1 MSDDLPMGWSSV
13 SIADIGEVVT
23 GNTPPT
29 KQRELFYGGNIPF
42 VKPPDLDAGGFLASA
57 NETLSHEGSL
67 QSRLLPPD
75 SILVNCIGNIGK
87 VAFSRVACC
96 TNQQINSIVPNIQ
109 LVEPKFVYW
118 SILSPIFQDRLQSN
132 SSATT
137 VSIINKGRFSA
148 LEIPLPPLNEQRRIV
163 DKLER
168 IGDRNRTARNEL
180 SHIPKLI
187 ARYKQAVLAA
197 AFRGDLTADWREKH
211 GKMRTQWQNVS
222 LDNLISCY
230 QNGLSKRSGNDGQ
243 EIIVVRLADIKDF
256 KVCLS
261 DPRKIKLTEKEE
273 EKYNLQAGDIL
284 VVRVNG
290 SKDIVGRLVL
300 ITQDLKAAYCDHF
313 IRLRLTSECNPYWLS
328 YYGNSDEF
336 RKYISENMVSSAGQ
350 NTVSQGTLKDYLVE
364 IPSLEEQK
372 EIVRRVEKMFEK
384 IDKMEEEYQKAAK
397 LCDRLEQATLA
408 KAFRGELVPQDPD
421 DEPASVLLEQV
432 KWEKV
437 KGKKGKSI

>member
-1 MSDDLPMGWSSV
+1 M
-13 SIADIGEVVT
+13 
-23 GNTPPT
+23 
-29 KQRELFYGGNIPF
+29 
-42 VKPPDLDAGGFLASA
+42 
-57 NETLSHEGSL
+57 
-67 QSRLLPPD
+67 
-75 SILVNCIGNIGK
+75 
-87 VAFSRVACC
+87 
-96 TNQQINSIVPNIQ
+96 
-109 LVEPKFVYW
+109 
-118 SILSPIFQDRLQSN
+118 
-132 SSATT
+132 
-137 VSIINKGRFSA
+137 
-148 LEIPLPPLNEQRRIV
+148 

-168 IGDRNRTARNEL
+168 ICDRNRTARNEL

-372 EIVRRVEKMFEK
+372 EIVRRVEKIFEK
-384 IDKMEEEYQKAAK
+384 IDLMEEEYQKAAK

-432 KWEKV
+432 KREKHV
-437 KGKKGKSI
+437 QPKGKSVKSK

>member
-1 MSDDLPMGWSSV
+1 MSDDLPMGWV
-13 SIADIGEVVT
+13 ET
-23 GNTPPT
+23 
-29 KQRELFYGGNIPF
+29 
-42 VKPPDLDAGGFLASA
+42 
-57 NETLSHEGSL
+57 TLSE
-67 QSRLLPPD
+67 
-75 SILVNCIGNIGK
+75 IGNWGSGGTPKATNHQYYNGSIPWAKIGDL
-87 VAFSRVACC
+87 
-96 TNQQINSIVPNIQ
+96 NDGIVVRTEDAITEEG
-109 LVEPKFVYW
+109 L
-118 SILSPIFQDRLQSN
+118 LN
-132 SSATT
+132 SSAKIVEEGTLLIAMYG
-137 VSIINKGRFSA
+137 SIGKLGIAGTRLATNQAIAFCNIFENLILKKFAFYYLRSRREHLLSMGQGGTQQNISQTILKAYPA
-148 LEIPLPPLNEQRRIV
+148 LFPPLNEQRRIV

-168 IGDRNRTARNEL
+168 IGDRHRTARNEL
-180 SHIPKLI
+180 NHIPKLI

-197 AFRGDLTADWREKH
+197 AFRGDLTADWRGKH
-211 GKMRTQWQNVS
+211 EKMRTQWQNVT

-261 DPRKIKLTEKEE
+261 DPRKIQLTEKEE
-273 EKYNLQAGDIL
+273 EKYSLQAGDIL
-284 VVRVNG
+284 VIRVNG

-364 IPSLEEQK
+364 LPSLEEQK
-372 EIVRRVEKMFEK
+372 EIIRRVEKMFEK
-384 IDKMEEEYQKAAK
+384 IDMMEQEYQKAAK